1 MRDKLSNLFNSM
13 DNNIK
18 KLMKNGL
25 IFCFVLAIVS
35 SLFLL
40 TYDLFY
46 SSITVY
52 YIGFYILKNS
62 ILFACTFFAFGIG
75 FNRIKKEME

>member
-1 MRDKLSNLFNSM
+1 MRDKVTNLFNSM
-13 DNNIK
+13 DNKVK
-18 KLMKNGL
+18 KIMKEGLM
-25 IFCFVLAIVS
+25 FCFVLAIIS

-46 SSITVY
+46 SSIIIY

-62 ILFACTFFAFGIG
+62 ILFACTFLAFGIG

>member
-1 MRDKLSNLFNSM
+1 MREKVSNLINSM
-13 DNNIK
+13 DDKIK
-18 KLMKNGL
+18 KIMKEGLM
-25 IFCFVLAIVS
+25 FCFALAIIS

-40 TYDLFY
+40 VYDLFY
-46 SSITVY
+46 SSIIIY

-75 FNRIKKEME
+75 FNRIKKEL

>member
-1 MRDKLSNLFNSM
+1 MRDKVSNLFNSM
-13 DNNIK
+13 DGKIK

-46 SSITVY
+46 GSITIY

-75 FNRIKKEME
+75 FNRIKKEIE

>member
-1 MRDKLSNLFNSM
+1 MMDKVSNLFNSL
-13 DNNIK
+13 DDKIK
-18 KLMKNGL
+18 KLMKEGL
-25 IFCFVLAIVS
+25 TFCFILAIIS

-40 TYDLFY
+40 AYDLFY
-46 SSITVY
+46 SSITLY

-75 FNRIKKEME
+75 FNRIKDELK

>member
-13 DNNIK
+13 DNKIK
-18 KLMKNGL
+18 KLMKDGM
-25 IFCFVLAIVS
+25 IFCFVLAIIS

-62 ILFACTFFAFGIG
+62 ILFACTFLAFGIG
-75 FNRIKKEME
+75 FNRIKNELN

>member
-1 MRDKLSNLFNSM
+1 MRDKVSNLFNSI
-13 DNNIK
+13 DDKIK
-18 KLMKNGL
+18 KIMKEGLM
-25 IFCFVLAIVS
+25 FCFILAIVA

-46 SSITVY
+46 SSITIY

-62 ILFACTFFAFGIG
+62 ILFACTFFAFGIC
-75 FNRIKKEME
+75 FNRIKKELE

>member
-1 MRDKLSNLFNSM
+1 MRDKLSSLFNSM
-13 DNNIK
+13 DDKIK
-18 KLMKNGL
+18 IFMKNGL
-25 IFCFVLAIVS
+25 IFCFILAIVS

-40 TYDLFY
+40 TYDFFY
-46 SSITVY
+46 SSITIY

-75 FNRIKKEME
+75 FNKIKNELN

>member
-1 MRDKLSNLFNSM
+1 MKDKVSNVFNSI
-13 DNNIK
+13 DKNIK
-18 KLMKNGL
+18 NLMKKG
-25 IFCFVLAIVS
+25 ITFCFILAVIA

-46 SSITVY
+46 SSITLY
-52 YIGFYILKNS
+52 NIGFYMLKNS

-75 FNRIKKEME
+75 FNKIKKEIE

>member
-1 MRDKLSNLFNSM
+1 MREKVSNLINSM
-13 DNNIK
+13 DDIIK
-18 KLMKNGL
+18 KIMRVGLM
-25 IFCFVLAIVS
+25 FCFALAIIS

-40 TYDLFY
+40 VYDLFY
-46 SSITVY
+46 SSIIIY

-75 FNRIKKEME
+75 FNRIKKEL

>member
-1 MRDKLSNLFNSM
+1 MRNKIVTIYNSM
-13 DNNIK
+13 DKKTK
-18 KLMKNGL
+18 KLMNSGL
-25 IFCFVLAIVS
+25 IFCFILTVIS

-40 TYDLFY
+40 TYNLFY
-46 SSITVY
+46 SSITLY

>member
-1 MRDKLSNLFNSM
+1 MRDKLSSLFNSM
-13 DNNIK
+13 DDKIK
-18 KLMKNGL
+18 ILMKNGL
-25 IFCFVLAIVS
+25 IFCFILAIVS

-40 TYDLFY
+40 TYDFFY
-46 SSITVY
+46 SSITIY

-75 FNRIKKEME
+75 FNRIKKEIE

>member
-1 MRDKLSNLFNSM
+1 MMDKVSNLFNSL
-13 DNNIK
+13 DDKIK
-18 KLMKNGL
+18 KLMKEGL
-25 IFCFVLAIVS
+25 TFCFILAIIS

-46 SSITVY
+46 SSITLY

-75 FNRIKKEME
+75 FNRIKDELK

>member
-1 MRDKLSNLFNSM
+1 MKDKLSNLFNSM
-13 DNNIK
+13 DDNIRN
-18 KLMKNGL
+18 LMKSGL

-35 SLFLL
+35 CLFLL

-52 YIGFYILKNS
+52 YIGFYFLKSS

>member
-1 MRDKLSNLFNSM
+1 MRDKVSNLFNSM
-13 DNNIK
+13 DGKIK

-25 IFCFVLAIVS
+25 IFCFVLAIIS

-46 SSITVY
+46 GSITIY

-75 FNRIKKEME
+75 FNRIKKEIE